1 MEVCYAKSNQQN
13 TCKFVSFDTCFFL
26 SFRVRN
32 LWVRSIG
39 NITRW
44 SKRTNKNANVEF
56 DSRFGNGA
64 YVQEASINSQ
74 EEKLVFET
82 KVKNTGY
89 IKDAQITLEGAN
101 FEITGNSE
109 IKRN

>member
-1 MEVCYAKSNQQN
+1 M
-13 TCKFVSFDTCFFL
+13 T
-26 SFRVRN
+26 
-32 LWVRSIG
+32 
-39 NITRW
+39 
-44 SKRTNKNANVEF
+44 
-56 DSRFGNGA
+56 

>member
-1 MEVCYAKSNQQN
+1 MQRIINKTLASLLVLTLIFSYLSVLGIYGSEVFATSIEEQN
-13 TCKFVSFDTCFFL
+13 ALT
-26 SFRVRN
+26 
-32 LWVRSIG
+32 
-39 NITRW
+39 
-44 SKRTNKNANVEF
+44 KNANVEF

-64 YVQEASINSQ
+64 YVKEANINSQ
-74 EEKLVFET
+74 EEKLVFEA

-101 FEITGNSE
+101 FEIAGEGE

>member
-1 MEVCYAKSNQQN
+1 MQKVINKTLASLLVLTLVFFFFFMLGIYGSEVLATSLDGQN
-13 TCKFVSFDTCFFL
+13 ALT
-26 SFRVRN
+26 
-32 LWVRSIG
+32 
-39 NITRW
+39 
-44 SKRTNKNANVEF
+44 KNANVEF

>member
-1 MEVCYAKSNQQN
+1 MQKVINKTLASLLVLTLVFSYLSVLGIYGSEVLATSLDGQN
-13 TCKFVSFDTCFFL
+13 ALT
-26 SFRVRN
+26 
-32 LWVRSIG
+32 
-39 NITRW
+39 
-44 SKRTNKNANVEF
+44 KNANVEF

-89 IKDAQITLEGAN
+89 IKDAQITLEGVN
-101 FEITGNSE
+101 CEITGNSE